1 MKPDRPRRV
10 GELIKRELALILNL
24 SKQDYP
30 GFFITVTEVR
40 TSPDLRYADA
50 WVSVYGDNKKRLQ
63 AIKNLTSDAW
73 RFRQALSKKL
83 HLRRIPELRFKLD
96 ETLDKAERIERLL
109 KENLPFEVDTDIEDA
124 EDIES
129 SDDFLEEEF

>member
-10 GELIKRELALILNL
+10 GELIKRELAQVINL

-50 WVSVYGDNKKRLQ
+50 WVSVYGDQEKRSQ
-63 AIKNLTSDAW
+63 ALKNLKSDAW
-73 RFRQALSKKL
+73 KFRQTLSKQL
-83 HLRRIPELRFKLD
+83 HLRRMPELRFKLD
-96 ETLDKAERIERLL
+96 ETLDNAARIEKLL
-109 KENLPFEVDTDIEDA
+109 KENLAVDSTENTEIPDTQESITD
-124 EDIES
+124 S
-129 SDDFLEEEF
+129 EE